1 MRTSAVSRPARRA
14 AVVAAAAL
22 TVGAVLPVLSAGT
35 ARAACGDTPPA
46 AASPA
51 PRHTTDPVAGFVPP
65 LPETAAPGGPAV
77 EIALEQANFTGAPY
91 ERLAPQLALFAS
103 ESSAEPGRLVNLQPE
118 DVTVE
123 VMRQGAW
130 QQLPVH
136 QGCDPTLTVDTS
148 SVAEPVPDGQAHRYL
163 FRLALTA
170 SLPAELTRID
180 VLGGPGVA
188 GGTAS
193 FTLTVERSAAD
204 AAPAAAAAPA
214 GAVPVGTAPV
224 ASVTGAAAA
233 PSLAG
238 FGVVTGSAVLA
249 AGSGALLVR
258 RSRRR

>member
-14 AVVAAAAL
+14 AALAAAAL

-35 ARAACGDTPPA
+35 ARAACGDAPPA

-51 PRHTTDPVAGFVPP
+51 ARHATDPVSGFVPP
-65 LPETAAPGGPAV
+65 LPETVAPGGPAV

-103 ESSAEPGRLVNLQPE
+103 EPSAEPGRLVNLQPE
-118 DVTVE
+118 DVAVE

-130 QQLPVH
+130 QPLPVH
-136 QGCDPTLTVDTS
+136 PGCDPTLTVDTS

-180 VLGGPGVA
+180 VLGGPGVE

-193 FTLTVERSAAD
+193 FTLAVERSAA
-204 AAPAAAAAPA
+204 A

-224 ASVTGAAAA
+224 ASVTGTAAA

-238 FGVVTGSAVLA
+238 FGVVAGSAVLA